1 MITLFSLLELV
12 LTYSLGTWIAGF
24 THVGFE
30 NELLLEEI
38 GKQTMFSTG

>member
-12 LTYSLGTWIAGF
+12 LTYSPGTQIAGF

-30 NELLLEEI
+30 NELLLKEI
-38 GKQTMFSTG
+38 GMQKMLSTG